1 MSEELHSS
9 VKHLLENDTA
19 EDDRVQEIRQ
29 ASFTRANLTEAERL
43 VGQGALWE
51 ETARGNLESARGKNA
66 VARELAENQLADALA
81 MQGKYAEA
89 ATTHH
94 DKHARKQ
101 YRDIAAAIDKPDGEI
116 CKCKPKKHELNG
128 VEIAVPTTHIARMVF
143 SRKHGDVVGL
153 EVCACG
159 KMNAR
164 PLTGVHAMAA
174 STLNKP
180 DVQVL
185 KANG

>member
-1 MSEELHSS
+1 MSEELHPS
-9 VKHLLENDTA
+9 VKALLAKDTA
-19 EDDRVQEIRQ
+19 EEDRAQEIRR

-51 ETARGNLESARGKNA
+51 ETAWGNLEAARGKSA
-66 VARELAENQLADALA
+66 AARELAENQLADALA

-89 ATTHH
+89 AEMHH
-94 DKHARKQ
+94 DKHMRKR
-101 YRDIAAAIDKPDGEI
+101 YRDTAAAIERPDDEE
-116 CKCKPKKHELNG
+116 CKCKPARAESHG

-143 SRKHGDVVGL
+143 SRKHGAMVGL
-153 EVCACG
+153 EVCDKCG
-159 KMNAR
+159 KRNAR
-164 PLTGVHAMAA
+164 PLTGVHTMSA
-174 STLNKP
+174 SKP